1 MLKKCA
7 NPLCPNAFRVLS
19 QGKLFQMEVDD
30 FVACA
35 NRKNRSPPR
44 GALLALRPMLLLTH
58 PNFRKRTRNCDGAP
72 ALPQNAAHH
81 RGLRN
86 HAGSA
91 TISCCSKI
99 ALGDERS
106 GMQKSRV
113 YTCVIC
119 GEEKPDHD
127 SWFLLAENQWE
138 DKLKVLQW
146 NEQLAKSGALAC
158 SPAHVEELVI
168 HWMTTGSLDYPFAR
182 TSTRPRWRPRQPWR
196 ASCDLDMTGVRQIG
210 ELAVDRES
218 IERVLSDSPQS
229 LQTILDALM
238 DALRQET
245 SSLYKAVESE
255 EEEELLAI
263 PQEV

>member
-1 MLKKCA
+1 
-7 NPLCPNAFRVLS
+7 
-19 QGKLFQMEVDD
+19 
-30 FVACA
+30 
-35 NRKNRSPPR
+35 
-44 GALLALRPMLLLTH
+44 MLLLTH
-58 PNFRKRTRNCDGAP
+58 PNFRKRTRNGDGAP

-146 NEQLAKSGALAC
+146 NKQLAKSGALAC

-182 TSTRPRWRPRQPWR
+182 TSTRPRWRSRQPWR

-210 ELAVDRES
+210 ELAVDSER
-218 IERVLSDSPQS
+218 IECELRDCTLSLATFIAAVEDS
-229 LQTILDALM
+229 LLNVTG
-238 DALRQET
+238 T
-245 SSLYKAVESE
+245 SSTVVDTEGA
-255 EEEELLAI
+255 
-263 PQEV
+263 QE

>member
-1 MLKKCA
+1 MLF
-7 NPLCPNAFRVLS
+7 LTDPNL
-19 QGKLFQMEVDD
+19 
-30 FVACA
+30 
-35 NRKNRSPPR
+35 
-44 GALLALRPMLLLTH
+44 
-58 PNFRKRTRNCDGAP
+58 RKRTRNGDGAP

-81 RGLRN
+81 RALRN

-91 TISCCSKI
+91 TISSCSKI

-158 SPAHVEELVI
+158 SPAHVEELDRKSTRLNSS
-168 HWMTTGSLDYPFAR
+168 HR
-182 TSTRPRWRPRQPWR
+182 TS
-196 ASCDLDMTGVRQIG
+196 SY
-210 ELAVDRES
+210 AVFC
-218 IERVLSDSPQS
+218 L
-229 LQTILDALM
+229 
-238 DALRQET
+238 
-245 SSLYKAVESE
+245 
-255 EEEELLAI
+255 
-263 PQEV
+263 

>member
-30 FVACA
+30 FVAC
-35 NRKNRSPPR
+35 
-44 GALLALRPMLLLTH
+44 
-58 PNFRKRTRNCDGAP
+58 
-72 ALPQNAAHH
+72 
-81 RGLRN
+81 
-86 HAGSA
+86 
-91 TISCCSKI
+91 
-99 ALGDERS
+99 
-106 GMQKSRV
+106 
-113 YTCVIC
+113 
-119 GEEKPDHD
+119 
-127 SWFLLAENQWE
+127 ENQWE

-218 IERVLSDSPQS
+218 MERVLSDSPQS
-229 LQTILDALM
+229 LQTYLYAYM
-238 DALRQET
+238 D
-245 SSLYKAVESE
+245 V
-255 EEEELLAI
+255 
-263 PQEV
+263 